1 MDCDYY
7 IYLPKSAIFFLIKP
21 KTIMK
26 INIQS
31 LKFTA
36 KEELLDFVKE
46 KVGKLSRFDD
56 KIISAEVTLQLDT
69 SNKLE
74 NKICDIRLIVPGYDD
89 FVQKN
94 AASFEEAV
102 LNAVDTLQT
111 ILQRKKAQV

>member
-1 MDCDYY
+1 MS
-7 IYLPKSAIFFLIKP
+7 LSSGKLLIFLKIKP

-46 KVGKLSRFDD
+46 KVGKLSRFND

-69 SNKLE
+69 ANKLE

-89 FVQKN
+89 FVKKN

-111 ILQRKKAQV
+111 ILHRKKAQV